1 MAITLKQ
8 IAEELKVSPGT
19 VSLALSGSPLVAPK
33 TRDLV
38 RKTAGKM
45 GYKPSNLGRAL
56 RSGKSSLVGCFSSD
70 ASDSFFWELFLG
82 MNRKLAERDYGLLF
96 SSPRN
101 ETPEEID
108 RCISFMLEKNV
119 DGVVF
124 AGGFG
129 TLQYRRIIPEL
140 EKRNIPF
147 VFCSQNMKEENLP
160 CIVTDDFTGGKIAVE
175 YLARQGHEHILCQD
189 TRHVPLRLRGNL
201 AAADLNNVRCTLF
214 HDASEVV
221 SLLRSSG
228 ATAVTAYCDNE
239 ALKIIN
245 CLRKAD
251 FNVPEDVS
259 VIGYDN
265 LFFAGRSEFE
275 LTTIG
280 QEHSHLGEGAI
291 EMLFDFFDNKTP
303 VLSRELQP
311 EIILRNTVKH
321 R

>member
-1 MAITLKQ
+1 MSITIKQ
-8 IAEELKVSPGT
+8 IAEKLKVSPGT
-19 VSLALSGSPLVAPK
+19 VSLALSGSPLVASK

-38 RKTAGKM
+38 QKTADKM
-45 GYKPSNLGRAL
+45 GYTPSNLGRAL

-70 ASDSFFWELFLG
+70 TRDSFFWELFLG

-101 ETPEEID
+101 ETSEEID
-108 RCISFMLEKNV
+108 RCLNFMLKKNV

-140 EKRNIPF
+140 EKRKIPF

-160 CIVTDDFTGGKIAVE
+160 CIVTDDFTGGKTAAAC
-175 YLARQGHEHILCQD
+175 LAQHGHSSILCQD
-189 TRHVPLRLRGNL
+189 TRSVPLRLKGNL
-201 AAADLNNVRCTLF
+201 AAAAEYDLRYALF

-221 SLLRSSG
+221 PLLRSSG
-228 ATAVTAYCDNE
+228 ATAVTAYCDSE
-239 ALKIIN
+239 ALKIIK
-245 CLRKAD
+245 CLKNANFD
-251 FNVPEDVS
+251 VPEDVS

-275 LTTIG
+275 LTTVG
-280 QEHSHLGEGAI
+280 QAHSLLGEGAI
-291 EMLFDFFDNKTP
+291 EMLFCFFDNNTP
-303 VLSRELQP
+303 VSSRELQP
-311 EIILRNTVKH
+311 EIILRKTVKH